1 MQNFDHRHL
10 VFAILAPFSYRI
22 RLDTVSKV
30 KVKVIARRGNFL
42 VVYRRHWLWSHQ
54 RVLTFKHL
62 KVFISD
68 SSVCNFRPNLR
79 IYKRQKTDA
88 IHPCPSLRTQTYFRL
103 SRFSP
108 PKNKNLDSRK
118 YVCVRRLS
126 MSNTVAQIP
135 RY

>member
-10 VFAILAPFSYRI
+10 LFAILAPFSYRI

-30 KVKVIARRGNFL
+30 KVKVIARPGNFL
-42 VVYRRHWLWSHQ
+42 VVYRRQWLWSHQ

-88 IHPCPSLRTQTYFRL
+88 IHPCPILSHRYQDTNQHVPVEYGACISL
-103 SRFSP
+103 SV
-108 PKNKNLDSRK
+108 D
-118 YVCVRRLS
+118 
-126 MSNTVAQIP
+126 
-135 RY
+135 